1 MTMAKQA
8 SGFKQVAREV
18 ALEVP
23 ELYDGYR
30 EHLLSK
36 FNEVIGCQES
46 GLAKTARRREV
57 KRVLEA
63 LGQQV
68 AAQTKKAEET

>member
-1 MTMAKQA
+1 MAKRA
-8 SGFKQVAREV
+8 SISSFKQVAREV

-23 ELYDGYR
+23 EPYDGYR

-36 FNEVIGCQES
+36 LGEIIGCQES

-68 AAQTKKAEET
+68 AAETKKGEET